1 MRRLF
6 VLLTG
11 LGVIVLF
18 VESSAAHLANP
29 YAFLSAV
36 YSYKMVP
43 PAAGLFLAAVLPF
56 LQAMIAACL
65 LLRIFLPATYTVA
78 GLLFLMFGSAQASVL
93 YRGLN
98 ISCGCFG
105 VAANNPITV
114 YSLATSI
121 GFAAAC
127 LASSFF
133 VRTSGKTD
141 AIPAER
147 LTGLSGVEPTGA

>member
-6 VLLTG
+6 ALLTG

-36 YSYKMVP
+36 YSYKMVSP
-43 PAAGLFLAAVLPF
+43 TVGLFIAAVLPF
-56 LQAMIAACL
+56 FQAVIAACL
-65 LLRIFLPATYTVA
+65 LFRVFPPAAYAAA
-78 GLLFLMFGSAQASVL
+78 GLLFLVFGSAQASVL

-105 VAANNPITV
+105 VAENNPVTG
-114 YSLATSI
+114 YSLTTSI

-133 VRTSGKTD
+133 VRIATMTD
-141 AIPAER
+141 AAPAEQSS
-147 LTGLSGVEPTGA
+147 GLGGVEAIGA